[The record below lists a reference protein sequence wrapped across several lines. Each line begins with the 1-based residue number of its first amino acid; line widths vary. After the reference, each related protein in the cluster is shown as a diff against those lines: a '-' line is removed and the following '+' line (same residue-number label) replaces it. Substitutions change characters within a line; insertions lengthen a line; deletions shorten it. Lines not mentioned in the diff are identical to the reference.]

1 MQLIEWTA
9 LKKCCEVKQTWNHGG
24 SSSENENVAYPEF
37 LTGNAFT
44 SACNSETHWQKSSF
58 KLRMHGPEGCV
69 LQRKRFWY
77 LVILLNHKLCLGN
90 SNLRLHRLNHFLQ
103 QQFPNYRQLAPLG
116 QWSYGHRS
124 ATKSCTN
131 SLVPCGCAL
140 GPPLTQNFM
149 TRGSQMRWEDILL
162 SWDCLL
168 SASCSCTWGGSQ
180 QLCPGGQPPS
190 WPPPRGAVQLAGS
203 TGTLLPLFGFKH
215 IQCNETRFNQPCMS
229 TTLK

>member
-1 MQLIEWTA
+1 
-9 LKKCCEVKQTWNHGG
+9 
-24 SSSENENVAYPEF
+24 
-37 LTGNAFT
+37 
-44 SACNSETHWQKSSF
+44 
-58 KLRMHGPEGCV
+58 MHGPEGCV

-90 SNLRLHRLNHFLQ
+90 SNLWLHRLNHFLQ
-103 QQFPNYRQLAPLG
+103 QQFPNYSQLAPLG
-116 QWSYGHRS
+116 QWSYGHQS

-180 QLCPGGQPPS
+180 QPCPGGQPPS

-229 TTLK
+229 ITLK